1 LDPGR
6 TEPRSRRR
14 RRLDPPQLQPAAP
27 PEGEEGPGWA
37 PRPPDLRRRRLGGR
51 ETTPRRGST
60 TSRRVGA
67 APPWIRAVA
76 VGWHRPAVD
85 PRRTGHAAAR
95 HRARRSTRRR
105 CSPPSSGICKGAS
118 VRGTRS
124 TIDLRE
130 KKEGSTPCA
139 GSAAAAG
146 ASMPASGP
154 PRRPEEGEEGAP
166 SGPPPPPSGRP
177 DLERMGRKRV
187 GRKRGRLRLSIP
199 IYTCRD
205 FPWRAFNVVRHGKL
219 IYRGGHLTMSATVNR
234 VFTVTSILICPPP
247 R

>member
-1 LDPGR
+1 LPAVVNRSGKTKKRKKAQTGLDPGR

-51 ETTPRRGST
+51 ETTPRRGSAT
-60 TSRRVGA
+60 PLLATVRGGA
-67 APPWIRAVA
+67 PV
-76 VGWHRPAVD
+76 
-85 PRRTGHAAAR
+85 T
-95 HRARRSTRRR
+95 R

-154 PRRPEEGEEGAP
+154 PRRLEEGEEGAP
-166 SGPPPPPSGRP
+166 SGPPPPAEG
-177 DLERMGRKRV
+177 G
-187 GRKRGRLRLSIP
+187 RGRGAVGASTAGR
-199 IYTCRD
+199 R
-205 FPWRAFNVVRHGKL
+205 RERKGRR
-219 IYRGGHLTMSATVNR
+219 RGGLTWSAWGER
-234 VFTVTSILICPPP
+234 EWGGREWGGREADCA
-247 R
+247 

>member
-14 RRLDPPQLQPAAP
+14 RRSTAVDWIRRSSNTPH
-27 PEGEEGPGWA
+27 
-37 PRPPDLRRRRLGGR
+37 RRRERKGRGGR
-51 ETTPRRGST
+51 HAHRIYAAVDWVGGRRRPAVDPRRRGGLGPPLRGSVP
-60 TSRRVGA
+60 SRRVGA
-67 APPWIRAVA
+67 APPWIRA
-76 VGWHRPAVD
+76 G
-85 PRRTGHAAAR
+85 
-95 HRARRSTRRR
+95 RAMPLLATVRGGVPVTR

-166 SGPPPPPSGRP
+166 SGPPPPAEG
-177 DLERMGRKRV
+177 G
-187 GRKRGRLRLSIP
+187 RGRGAVGAS
-199 IYTCRD
+199 T
-205 FPWRAFNVVRHGKL
+205 AAVG
-219 IYRGGHLTMSATVNR
+219 AA
-234 VFTVTSILICPPP
+234 
-247 R
+247 

>member
-1 LDPGR
+1 MGLDPGR

-27 PEGEEGPGWA
+27 SEGEEGPGWA

-51 ETTPRRGST
+51 ETTPLRGSVP
-60 TSRRVGA
+60 SRRVGA

-76 VGWHRPAVD
+76 AGWRRPAVD
-85 PRRTGHAAAR
+85 PPRTGHAAAR

-139 GSAAAAG
+139 GSAATTG

-166 SGPPPPPSGRP
+166 SGPPPPAEG
-177 DLERMGRKRV
+177 G
-187 GRKRGRLRLSIP
+187 RGRGAVGAS
-199 IYTCRD
+199 T
-205 FPWRAFNVVRHGKL
+205 AAVG
-219 IYRGGHLTMSATVNR
+219 AA
-234 VFTVTSILICPPP
+234 
-247 R
+247 

>member
-1 LDPGR
+1 MPH
-6 TEPRSRRR
+6 
-14 RRLDPPQLQPAAP
+14 
-27 PEGEEGPGWA
+27 
-37 PRPPDLRRRRLGGR
+37 
-51 ETTPRRGST
+51 RGSA

-76 VGWHRPAVD
+76 AGWRRLAVD

-154 PRRPEEGEEGAP
+154 PRRPEEGEEGVP
-166 SGPPPPPSGRP
+166 SGPPPPPSRRP
-177 DLERMGRKRV
+177 DLERVGRKRVGRKRGRRKRV
-187 GRKRGRLRLSIP
+187 GRKRGRLRDRNRVGRLTAPPETLSIP
-199 IYTCRD
+199 IYTCRQMLGQLGPD
-205 FPWRAFNVVRHGKL
+205 GPRPFPWRVFNVVRHGKSDTL
-219 IYRGGHLTMSATVNR
+219 R
-234 VFTVTSILICPPP
+234 CPPREIGYLP
-247 R
+247 WRAS